1 MLFNPG
7 RLRHVGCSASS
18 HLRKRFRVK
27 LVWFSSKKPP
37 QKTALQHSTRQD
49 SFIVHQL
56 FPAVSVGFAW
66 FFDSELPTA
75 LLVPQVFKNVASFIH
90 DRSERRKFGVQRW
103 TSCARRVVIYKPRT
117 TVFSINTHIL
127 NIGLTLCQKNW
138 FVCFQTNL
146 CARMHPKPPNYR
158 MGALKIKQCATSTQS
173 SMRSAKAS
181 WWGQDC

>member
-27 LVWFSSKKPP
+27 LVWFSSKKTPP
-37 QKTALQHSTRQD
+37 KNGIAAFHPTALFYCSSTISCSICRVCL
-49 SFIVHQL
+49 I
-56 FPAVSVGFAW
+56 
-66 FFDSELPTA
+66 FDSELPTA
-75 LLVPQVFKNVASFIH
+75 LLVPQVFKNFASFIH

-173 SMRSAKAS
+173 SMRSAKAP